1 MNEAQA
7 QRWNGDSGLRWVR
20 ERQRHATVRQPL
32 MPHLW
37 AAAAIAPG
45 ERVLDVG
52 CGCGESSVHAARLGA
67 AVTGIDFSAP
77 MLAVAEAE
85 KVSNVEYVLAD
96 AQTYPLPEAGFD
108 VVISS
113 FGVMF
118 FDDPAA
124 AFANFLRS
132 LRPGGRLT
140 FLCWQDQARN
150 EVFAIP
156 LRAFGSP
163 IDEADNPFS
172 DSAWITDLLDS
183 AGFAGLSVAPVEEV
197 VRLGTDVADVLS
209 YQASS
214 PMVRDFDGP
223 TEPGFEAMAAE
234 YAVHARPDGVWVDA
248 AAWLVTAHRPQPA

>member
-7 QRWNGDSGLRWVR
+7 QRWNGDSGRRWVVER
-20 ERQRHATVRQPL
+20 ERHAMVRQPL

-52 CGCGESSVHAARLGA
+52 CGCGDSCVDAAGLGA
-67 AVTGIDFSAP
+67 VVTGIDFSET
-77 MLAVAEAE
+77 MLAVAP

-96 AQTYPLPEAGFD
+96 AQSHPLPEAAFD

-118 FDDPAA
+118 FDDPAV
-124 AFANFLRS
+124 AFANFHRS
-132 LRPGGRLT
+132 LRPGGRLA
-140 FLCWQDQARN
+140 FLCWQSQSHN
-150 EVFAIP
+150 EVISIP
-156 LRAFGSP
+156 MRAFGTP
-163 IDEADNPFS
+163 VDDTANPFADPGWVS
-172 DSAWITDLLDS
+172 ELLGG
-183 AGFAGLSVAPVEEV
+183 AGFTEVSVAPVEETV
-197 VRLGTDVADVLS
+197 KVGSDVADVLS

-214 PMVRDFDGP
+214 PLVRGFEGP

-234 YAVHARPDGVWVDA
+234 YAARERPDGVWVGA
-248 AAWLVTAHRPQPA
+248 AAWLVTARRG